1 MKLNV
6 LFLTLLLIASIKSNN
21 VLDPYSIEGFKEYLI
36 ENGLFEIIQ
45 TIKYFFGQDVAIIC
59 CEELNPNYNGNC
71 KKLVTDYMEEM
82 TENTDED
89 EDESNKNPK
98 ENVEESNT
106 ESLSKSDSSKSQYDQ
121 PPKNPIEKPLNN
133 RKKIRFSKILKM
145 RQTLNNIYTLKELIS
160 IFYKIEKRVINLLSY
175 NLSKELLAFLKSLF
189 GISIKI

>member
-45 TIKYFFGQDVAIIC
+45 TIKYFFGQDVAIIS

-71 KKLVTDYMEEM
+71 KKLVTDYMEKM

-89 EDESNKNPK
+89 EDESNKNPE
-98 ENVEESNT
+98 ENVEESNA

-145 RQTLNNIYTLKELIS
+145 RQTLNNIYTLNELIS